1 MPGASGTEITV
12 KKVRRIISR
21 YTSDV
26 RGEKT
31 DEEGKKKKVKP
42 EEDEAEEDGAEE
54 DGAEEGGAEE
64 SGEDTPKVNDN
75 QDLDD
80 SFIQTEDIENLF
92 NEITTKDLFSP

>member
-54 DGAEEGGAEE
+54 DEAEE
-64 SGEDTPKVNDN
+64 SGEDTSKVNDN

-80 SFIQTEDIENLF
+80 SFIQAEDIENLF